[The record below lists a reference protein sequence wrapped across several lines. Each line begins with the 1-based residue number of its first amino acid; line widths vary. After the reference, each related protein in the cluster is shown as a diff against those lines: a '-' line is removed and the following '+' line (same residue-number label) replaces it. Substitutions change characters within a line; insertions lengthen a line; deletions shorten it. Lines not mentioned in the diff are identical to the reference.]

1 MSLSS
6 ADMSSNWLL
15 SGLSLMF
22 DSGVSKEENSSLKFT
37 SSTRKLIKHS
47 TPVDTT
53 LSKSMISIE
62 SISYLKEAGS
72 ERGTPVE
79 SPLPKTPFLEFST
92 HPETRSLKPVGQRKR
107 LSTVSASE
115 ESDAEVQNSLNLSS
129 AKQGC
134 QIPDPLTKKWSNMS
148 FRKSRC
154 YGLPG
159 IKDPAKRKGRSKKTR
174 MANDLSQWELRQ
186 LQNIEEATHHELVVE
201 VT

>member
-1 MSLSS
+1 
-6 ADMSSNWLL
+6 
-15 SGLSLMF
+15 MF

-72 ERGTPVE
+72 ERETPME

-92 HPETRSLKPVGQRKR
+92 HPETRSVQPIGQRKR

-115 ESDAEVQNSLNLSS
+115 ESDAEVQNSFNLSS
-129 AKQGC
+129 AKKGHQM
-134 QIPDPLTKKWSNMS
+134 PDPLTEKQSKMS
-148 FRKSRC
+148 FGKWYC

-159 IKDPAKRKGRSKKTR
+159 IKDPVKRKGRWKKPR
-174 MANDLSQWELRQ
+174 VANDLTPWELRQ

>member
-1 MSLSS
+1 MDLKG
-6 ADMSSNWLL
+6 A
-15 SGLSLMF
+15 MF
-22 DSGVSKEENSSLKFT
+22 DSGLSKEESSSLKFT

-72 ERGTPVE
+72 EKGTPVG
-79 SPLPKTPFLEFST
+79 SPLTKTAFLEFST
-92 HPETRSLKPVGQRKR
+92 HPETRSLKTIGQRKR

-129 AKQGC
+129 AKQGH
-134 QIPDPLTKKWSNMS
+134 QIPDPSTKKQNEMS
-148 FRKSRC
+148 FGKWCC

-159 IKDPAKRKGRSKKTR
+159 IKDPPKRKGHLKKR
-174 MANDLSQWELRQ
+174 RVANDLSPWEIHQ

-201 VT
+201 ESPISGFSLKLL

>member
-1 MSLSS
+1 
-6 ADMSSNWLL
+6 
-15 SGLSLMF
+15 MF
-22 DSGVSKEENSSLKFT
+22 DSGISREENSSLKFT

-53 LSKSMISIE
+53 LSKSILSLE

-72 ERGTPVE
+72 EKGTPIE

-92 HPETRSLKPVGQRKR
+92 NPETRSLKPIGQRKR

-115 ESDAEVQNSLNLSS
+115 ESNAEVQNSLNLSLDKH
-129 AKQGC
+129 AR
-134 QIPDPLTKKWSNMS
+134 QIPDQLTKKQSKIS
-148 FRKSRC
+148 FRKWCC

-159 IKDPAKRKGRSKKTR
+159 IKDPAKTKSHLKKKR
-174 MANDLSQWELRQ
+174 VANDLSQWEIRQ

-201 VT
+201 VI